1 MYSSSCLLETPT
13 DQFTSIADNGLL
25 KAYLIKII
33 IISQSVAE
41 SAKITDPLKRRIYVH
56 EYLWSWERFPSRIWS
71 SSYSIKLPRL
81 SFRSCKL
88 MMLYGP
94 HVRDLLR
101 ARLKQLKINLSFNFL
116 HPLLLL
122 LFLPKKSPSISLPLD
137 ENAVEGKESQ
147 FKIERPD
154 CPSFPSLYSL

>member
-1 MYSSSCLLETPT
+1 
-13 DQFTSIADNGLL
+13 
-25 KAYLIKII
+25 
-33 IISQSVAE
+33 
-41 SAKITDPLKRRIYVH
+41 
-56 EYLWSWERFPSRIWS
+56 
-71 SSYSIKLPRL
+71 
-81 SFRSCKL
+81 

-94 HVRDLLR
+94 HVRDLLQ

-154 CPSFPSLYSL
+154 CPSFPLLKSL

>member
-1 MYSSSCLLETPT
+1 
-13 DQFTSIADNGLL
+13 
-25 KAYLIKII
+25 
-33 IISQSVAE
+33 
-41 SAKITDPLKRRIYVH
+41 
-56 EYLWSWERFPSRIWS
+56 
-71 SSYSIKLPRL
+71 
-81 SFRSCKL
+81 

-94 HVRDLLR
+94 HVRDLLQ

-116 HPLLLL
+116 HPLLLLL

-154 CPSFPSLYSL
+154 CPSFPLHYRIIPSWMVDLIPFNGVGINYDTAANRIPKHNPPLWCP